1 MITRLIFYFTINKF
15 VCKLFN
21 KIMKKKILITGG
33 GGYVGSLLC
42 DKLTN
47 ENYEITVL
55 DTFWFGNYLKK
66 KKNLQLIEKDL
77 RDINK
82 INLKGFHTIIHLAN
96 ISNDPSAEIDPSI
109 SWEINVLS
117 SYQLIEKAKY
127 SGVKKFIY
135 ASSGSVYGIKK
146 EKKVH
151 EKLSLVPIS
160 TYNKTKLIFEKIL
173 MGYNDNK
180 LKVYCVRPGT
190 VCGVSPRIRLDLSVN
205 LLTFDALEFGT
216 INVFGGEQFRPH
228 IHIKD
233 MIRVYQFL
241 LENNVKTGI
250 YNAAFECFTI
260 NELAEL
266 IKKKIGG
273 KVKYFK
279 SNDIRSYRL
288 NSDKLLKC
296 GFYPKFSV
304 SNAIDEIIELYSKG
318 LLKKNINNFNL
329 EKMKKLNLNF
339 Y

>member
-1 MITRLIFYFTINKF
+1 MS
-15 VCKLFN
+15 
-21 KIMKKKILITGG
+21 KKILITGG

-42 DKLTN
+42 NKLAN
-47 ENYEITVL
+47 ANYKITVL

-66 KKNLQLIEKDL
+66 NKNLQFIKKDL

-82 INLKGFHTIIHLAN
+82 INLKGFYSVIHLAN
-96 ISNDPSAEIDPSI
+96 ISNDPSAEIDPSV

-117 SYQLIEKAKY
+117 SYQLLEKAKR
-127 SGVKKFIY
+127 SGVRKFIY
-135 ASSGSVYGIKK
+135 ASSGSVYGVKK

-151 EKLSLVPIS
+151 EKLSLVPVS

-173 MGYNDNK
+173 MGYNDSK
-180 LKVYCVRPGT
+180 FKIYCIRPGT
-190 VCGVSPRIRLDLSVN
+190 VCGISPRIRLDLSVN
-205 LLTFDALEFGT
+205 LLTFDALNSGV
-216 INVFGGEQFRPH
+216 IKVFGGKQFRPH
-228 IHIKD
+228 IHIED
-233 MIRVYQFL
+233 MIRVYQFF
-241 LENNVKTGI
+241 LEKNVKAGI

-260 NELAEL
+260 NKLAEL

-273 KVKYFK
+273 KIKYFE

-288 NSDKLLKC
+288 NSDKLIKC

-304 SNAIDEIIELYSKG
+304 SDAIDEIIKLYSKG

-329 EKMKKLNLNF
+329 EKMKKLDLNF

>member
-1 MITRLIFYFTINKF
+1 M
-15 VCKLFN
+15 
-21 KIMKKKILITGG
+21 
-33 GGYVGSLLC
+33 
-42 DKLTN
+42 
-47 ENYEITVL
+47 
-55 DTFWFGNYLKK
+55 
-66 KKNLQLIEKDL
+66 QLIKKDL
-77 RDINK
+77 RDVNK

-173 MGYNDNK
+173 MGYNDSK

-205 LLTFDALEFGT
+205 LLTFDALKFGK
-216 INVFGGEQFRPH
+216 IKVFGGEQFRPH

-266 IKKKIGG
+266 IKKK
-273 KVKYFK
+273 
-279 SNDIRSYRL
+279 
-288 NSDKLLKC
+288 
-296 GFYPKFSV
+296 
-304 SNAIDEIIELYSKG
+304 
-318 LLKKNINNFNL
+318 
-329 EKMKKLNLNF
+329 
-339 Y
+339 